1 MRVLL
6 DTNIFIYREDN
17 HVLSENLQEL
27 LRILSEAKAEVI
39 VHPLSLEDLQR
50 DTDDKRK
57 KVMGS
62 KIKAYPFL
70 ETPPN
75 PKDDLSYLNIVGI
88 NVVNNDSIDNIIL
101 YSIYRDAADFL
112 ITEDRGIHKKASKLG
127 IIDRISAHR

>member
-50 DTDDKRK
+50 DTDNKRK
-57 KVMGS
+57 KVMGPRS
-62 KIKAYPFL
+62 KP
-70 ETPPN
+70 
-75 PKDDLSYLNIVGI
+75 
-88 NVVNNDSIDNIIL
+88 IL
-101 YSIYRDAADFL
+101 F
-112 ITEDRGIHKKASKLG
+112 
-127 IIDRISAHR
+127 